1 MRPLRR
7 LRGLSKR
14 RAHQEGSALAL
25 PSRDEDRCAAATR
38 FRLAPEIRSN
48 RCQNAMHGSTFG
60 RNGGTE
66 MYENGP
72 IDVPAQAAGPLTATA
87 GESRIDARPANIVP
101 SFLAELA
108 RAMQAAAERERGR
121 IAEIVAE
128 DAAENVEKTRTR
140 ADAETEELRRL
151 AETDLE
157 RIQDWAATETERIR
171 REAERRTEGRR
182 NDLAAYLA
190 QHDSIIAIEIDGV
203 DAAVRGY
210 RAALDQFFDELS
222 ASTDPTEI
230 VRRAGSLPPPPDLDD
245 VRATARAGAVEQLA
259 NASQDATD
267 DPVGDE
273 VGSAVVADPVA
284 PAEADA
290 GNESSAEAGVGMG
303 VMDPDS
309 PGRSEDSPVAPDE
322 VEAEPAIDWTA
333 APPADPE
340 DISVDQSA
348 EEVDI
353 ELGQSED
360 RSSAAVRLL
369 RSIAPWTSPAGDDAQ
384 DLDSHTN

>member
-1 MRPLRR
+1 
-7 LRGLSKR
+7 
-14 RAHQEGSALAL
+14 
-25 PSRDEDRCAAATR
+25 
-38 FRLAPEIRSN
+38 
-48 RCQNAMHGSTFG
+48 
-60 RNGGTE
+60 

-72 IDVPAQAAGPLTATA
+72 IDVPAQAAGALTATA
-87 GESRIDARPANIVP
+87 GESRISARPANIVP

-121 IAEIVAE
+121 IAEIVAD

-140 ADAETEELRRL
+140 AEAETEELRRL

-203 DAAVRGY
+203 DTAVRGY

-222 ASTDPTEI
+222 GSTDPADI

-245 VRATARAGAVEQLA
+245 VRATARAGAVSQLA
-259 NASQDATD
+259 KASHSATD
-267 DPVGDE
+267 DPVGDKAA
-273 VGSAVVADPVA
+273 SAFEADPVP
-284 PAEADA
+284 PAEANA
-290 GNESSAEAGVGMG
+290 GNGSSAEGGVGMG

-309 PGRSEDSPVAPDE
+309 VGRSEDSLVAPDE
-322 VEAEPAIDWTA
+322 VDAEIALDWTA
-333 APPADPE
+333 APPDPE
-340 DISVDQSA
+340 EPPADQSA

-353 ELGQSED
+353 ELGQSGD

-369 RSIAPWTSPAGDDAQ
+369 RSIAPWTTPSGDDAQ
-384 DLDSHTN
+384 DHESHTN

>member
-1 MRPLRR
+1 
-7 LRGLSKR
+7 
-14 RAHQEGSALAL
+14 
-25 PSRDEDRCAAATR
+25 
-38 FRLAPEIRSN
+38 
-48 RCQNAMHGSTFG
+48 MHGSTFG

-72 IDVPAQAAGPLTATA
+72 IDVPAHAAGPLTATA
-87 GESRIDARPANIVP
+87 GESRTSARPANIVP

-121 IAEIVAE
+121 IAEIVAD

-157 RIQDWAATETERIR
+157 LIQDWAATETERIR

-182 NDLAAYLA
+182 NDLVAYLT

-222 ASTDPTEI
+222 GSTDPADI

-245 VRATARAGAVEQLA
+245 VRATARAGAVAQLA
-259 NASQDATD
+259 DASNNPPDE
-267 DPVGDE
+267 PVGDE
-273 VGSAVVADPVA
+273 VLSGVEADPA
-284 PAEADA
+284 PPAEA
-290 GNESSAEAGVGMG
+290 NPSNWSTAEADVGMG

-309 PGRSEDSPVAPDE
+309 VGRSEDPLDAPGEID
-322 VEAEPAIDWTA
+322 AETAVDRTA

-340 DISVDQSA
+340 DPADEPA
-348 EEVDI
+348 EVGV
-353 ELGQSED
+353 GQTED

-369 RSIAPWTSPAGDDAQ
+369 RSIAPWTTPVGDDAQ
-384 DLDSHTN
+384 DHDSHTN

>member
-1 MRPLRR
+1 
-7 LRGLSKR
+7 
-14 RAHQEGSALAL
+14 
-25 PSRDEDRCAAATR
+25 
-38 FRLAPEIRSN
+38 
-48 RCQNAMHGSTFG
+48 
-60 RNGGTE
+60 
-66 MYENGP
+66 MYENDP
-72 IDVPAQAAGPLTATA
+72 IDVPAQAAGALTATA
-87 GESRIDARPANIVP
+87 GESRISARPANIVP

-121 IAEIVAE
+121 IAEIVAD

-140 ADAETEELRRL
+140 ADAESEELRRL

-157 RIQDWAATETERIR
+157 HIQEWAATETERIR

-222 ASTDPTEI
+222 GSTDPTEI

-245 VRATARAGAVEQLA
+245 VRATARAGAVAQLA
-259 NASQDATD
+259 DASHNATD
-267 DPVGDE
+267 DLVGDE
-273 VGSAVVADPVA
+273 VGSAVVPDPVP
-284 PAEADA
+284 PAEANA
-290 GNESSAEAGVGMG
+290 GNGSSAEVGVGMG

-309 PGRSEDSPVAPDE
+309 VGRSHDALVAPEE
-322 VEAEPAIDWTA
+322 VDAETA
-333 APPADPE
+333 VDRTAGLPADPE
-340 DISVDQSA
+340 DIPADQPA
-348 EEVDI
+348 EVGV
-353 ELGQSED
+353 GQSED

-369 RSIAPWTSPAGDDAQ
+369 RSIAPWTTSAGDDAQ

>member
-1 MRPLRR
+1 
-7 LRGLSKR
+7 
-14 RAHQEGSALAL
+14 
-25 PSRDEDRCAAATR
+25 
-38 FRLAPEIRSN
+38 
-48 RCQNAMHGSTFG
+48 
-60 RNGGTE
+60 

-72 IDVPAQAAGPLTATA
+72 IDVPAQAAGPLTASA
-87 GESRIDARPANIVP
+87 GESRISARPANIVP

-108 RAMQAAAERERGR
+108 LAMQGAAERERGR
-121 IAEIVAE
+121 IAEIVAD

-140 ADAETEELRRL
+140 AEAETEELRRL

-222 ASTDPTEI
+222 GSTDAADI

-245 VRATARAGAVEQLA
+245 VRATARAGAVAQLA
-259 NASQDATD
+259 NAAHDATD
-267 DPVGDE
+267 DTVGDE
-273 VGSAVVADPVA
+273 IGSAIEADPVP
-284 PAEADA
+284 PADADA
-290 GNESSAEAGVGMG
+290 GGPSAEAGVGMG

-309 PGRSEDSPVAPDE
+309 VGPSEDSLVARDE
-322 VEAEPAIDWTA
+322 VDAETALDWTA
-333 APPADPE
+333 APPDPE
-340 DISVDQSA
+340 DLPADQPA
-348 EEVDI
+348 EEVVV
-353 ELGQSED
+353 EVGQSGD

-369 RSIAPWTSPAGDDAQ
+369 RSIAPWTNPSEDDAQ
-384 DLDSHTN
+384 DIDSHTI